1 MTGAV
6 FPFIPETVTV
16 HLGTPDSPAE
26 NVTVSFTDYIKNVAS
41 SEIYPT
47 WPENAIRANVL
58 AQISFA
64 LNRIYTEY
72 YRSRGYDFDIT
83 NSTAID
89 QSFVN
94 GRDIFE
100 NISNIVDD
108 IFNDYIVREGS
119 IAPLFAAYCDGYK
132 VNCEGL
138 SQWGSVT
145 LAESGLTPFEILT
158 NYYGGDIGI
167 VEDAPIMG
175 NVESY
180 PGRLLRLG
188 SAGNDV
194 RDVQVRLNRISRNY
208 PSIPKIPRA
217 DGIFGSETE
226 AAVRAFQGIFSLN
239 PDGIVGRDTWYGIAR
254 VYNAVKRISDLRS
267 EGIPAEDVEDVFS
280 SELKRGDTGIAVRE
294 LQYLLS
300 FIALFND
307 RVPSVDIDG
316 VYGIATQRALNSFQ
330 TAYSLERTDS
340 VTPAVWDEILSVYRG
355 ILNVLPPGFLP
366 PDVALYPGF
375 PLRLGSSGG
384 DVRYIQEYLNYISDT
399 FGEIPKLTAD
409 GQFGERTEEAV
420 RVYQRTFG
428 LTPNG
433 IVGSVTW
440 NSIVDTFLSLYQ
452 GNER

>member
-1 MTGAV
+1 MTGAG

-100 NISNIVDD
+100 NISNIVDE
-108 IFNDYIVREGS
+108 IFNDYIVRQGS

-132 VNCEGL
+132 VNCDGL
-138 SQWGSVT
+138 SQWGSVS
-145 LAESGLTPFEILT
+145 LAERGLSPFEILT

-175 NVESY
+175 NLGSY

-194 RDVQVRLNRISRNY
+194 RGIQVRLNRISRNY

-226 AAVRAFQGIFSLN
+226 SAVRAFQGIFSLTQ
-239 PDGIVGRDTWYGIAR
+239 DGVVGRDTWYAIAR

-267 EGIPAEDVEDVFS
+267 EGIPAADVEDVFS
-280 SELKRGDTGIAVRE
+280 SELSFGAQGVAVRE

-307 RVPSVDIDG
+307 KVQSVDIDG
-316 VYGIATQRALNSFQ
+316 VYGPDTQTALNSFQ
-330 TAYSLERTDS
+330 SAYSFDRTDS
-340 VTPAVWDEILSVYRG
+340 VTPNVWDEILSVYRG

-366 PDVALYPGF
+366 PEVALYPGF
-375 PLRLGSSGG
+375 PLRVGSSGEN
-384 DVRYIQEYLNYISDT
+384 VRYIQEYLNYISNT
-399 FGEIPKLTAD
+399 YSEIPKLTAD
-409 GQFGERTEEAV
+409 GQFGGRTEEAV
-420 RVYQRTFG
+420 KAYQRTFG
-428 LTPNG
+428 LTSNG
-433 IVGSVTW
+433 VVGSVTW

>member
-1 MTGAV
+1 MTGAG

-16 HLGTPDSPAE
+16 HLGAPDSPAE

-47 WPENAIRANVL
+47 WPESAIRANIL

-94 GRDIFE
+94 GRDVFE

-108 IFNDYIVREGS
+108 IFNDYIVRQGS

-132 VNCEGL
+132 VNCDGL

-145 LAESGLTPFEILT
+145 LAERGASPYEILT
-158 NYYGGDIGI
+158 SYYGGDIGI
-167 VEDAPIMG
+167 VEDAPVMG
-175 NVESY
+175 NSGSY

-217 DGIFGSETE
+217 DGIFGSETD
-226 AAVRAFQGIFSLN
+226 AAVKAFQRIFSLTQ
-239 PDGIVGRDTWYGIAR
+239 DGVVGRDTWYAIAR

-267 EGIPAEDVEDVFS
+267 EGIPAEDVEDVFA
-280 SELKRGDTGIAVRE
+280 SELKRGDMGIAVRE

-300 FIALFND
+300 FISLFND
-307 RVPSVDIDG
+307 RVREVDIDG
-316 VYGIATQRALNSFQ
+316 VYGAATQNALESFQ
-330 TAYSLERTDS
+330 QAYSFDRTSS
-340 VTPAVWDEILSVYRG
+340 VTPKVWDELLSVYRG
-355 ILNVLPPGFLP
+355 IINVLPADFLP

-375 PLRLGSSGG
+375 PLRIGSSGE
-384 DVRYIQEYLNYISDT
+384 DVRFIQEYLNYISNT
-399 FGEIPKLTAD
+399 FTEIPSLTAD
-409 GQFGERTEEAV
+409 GQFGQRTEDAV
-420 RVYQRTFG
+420 KAYQRTFG

-452 GNER
+452 GSER

>member
-1 MTGAV
+1 MTGAG

-16 HLGTPDSPAE
+16 HLGAPDSPAE

-47 WPENAIRANVL
+47 WPESAIRANIL

-94 GRDIFE
+94 GRDVFE

-108 IFNDYIVREGS
+108 IFNDYIVRQGS

-132 VNCEGL
+132 VNCDGL

-145 LAESGLTPFEILT
+145 LAERGASPYEILT
-158 NYYGGDIGI
+158 SYYGGDIGI
-167 VEDAPIMG
+167 VEDAPVMG
-175 NVESY
+175 NAGSY

-217 DGIFGSETE
+217 DGIFGSETD
-226 AAVRAFQGIFSLN
+226 AAVKAFQGIFSLTQ
-239 PDGIVGRDTWYGIAR
+239 DGVVGRDTWYAIAR

-267 EGIPAEDVEDVFS
+267 EGIPAEDVEDVFA
-280 SELKRGDTGIAVRE
+280 SELKRGDMGIAVRE

-300 FIALFND
+300 FISLFND
-307 RVPSVDIDG
+307 RVREVEIDG
-316 VYGIATQRALNSFQ
+316 VYGAATQNALESFQ
-330 TAYSLERTDS
+330 QAYSFDRTSS
-340 VTPAVWDEILSVYRG
+340 VTPKVWDELLSVYRG
-355 ILNVLPPGFLP
+355 ILNVLPAGFLP

-375 PLRLGSSGG
+375 PLRIGSSGE
-384 DVRYIQEYLNYISDT
+384 DVRFIQEYLNYISNT
-399 FGEIPKLTAD
+399 FTEIPSLTAD
-409 GQFGERTEEAV
+409 GQFGQRTEDAV
-420 RVYQRTFG
+420 KAYQRTFG

-452 GNER
+452 GSER